1 MKRYIFFAVGEYTV
15 LASAFPTYSGPKF
28 VNSTSSHPVPS
39 KSIPSPAKQPNPAYG
54 CVQFIAKTIEGV
66 GPSIVPGGLYIDPS
80 TQNYVCNS
88 VFASRVTVSTSI
100 FSQGTAGYY
109 TVPTGSAC

>member
-1 MKRYIFFAVGEYTV
+1 MLT
-15 LASAFPTYSGPKF
+15 SAFPAYNGPKF
-28 VNSTSSHPVPS
+28 KNSTSSNPVPS
-39 KSIPSPAKQPNPAYG
+39 QSLPSPVTQPNPAYG
-54 CVQFIAKTIEGV
+54 CVQYIAKTIEGV

-109 TVPTGSAC
+109 AVPTGSIC